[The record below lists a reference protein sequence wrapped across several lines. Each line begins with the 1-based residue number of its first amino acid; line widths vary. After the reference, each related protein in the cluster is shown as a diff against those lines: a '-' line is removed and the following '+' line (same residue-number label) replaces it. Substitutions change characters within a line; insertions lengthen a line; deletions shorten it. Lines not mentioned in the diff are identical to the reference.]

1 MSISHSG
8 FHSTSNI
15 GNPEGP
21 VRLNKWPTAE
31 AITIFLLGIT
41 QYNTELDLQ
50 VMNFE
55 EKASTIFLAALGFS
69 AIINV

>member
-1 MSISHSG
+1 M
-8 FHSTSNI
+8 
-15 GNPEGP
+15 
-21 VRLNKWPTAE
+21 
-31 AITIFLLGIT
+31 FLLGIT
-41 QYNTELDLQ
+41 QYNAELDLQ